1 VKALSSSPSTTKKKK
16 TTKKLKYDSI
26 RKMSTTHENIKEK
39 YREKIVDTVDMTRQT
54 VLLLPKQYI
63 SYEM

>member
-1 VKALSSSPSTTKKKK
+1 
-16 TTKKLKYDSI
+16 
-26 RKMSTTHENIKEK
+26 MSTTHENIKEK